1 MKVTLIQPRS
11 FPEMPEPKFVAA
23 YCRVSTIQEIQLH
36 SLEAQ
41 KDYYKK
47 LILSKP
53 GWFFVGIY
61 ADEASGR
68 HNLKMKNFQAML
80 NDCREGKINLI
91 LVKSISRMGRNTLQF
106 LKACEELNALKVDVY
121 FEIEKLH
128 ISNPKT
134 VQIMTIYAGMFQNES
149 ESKSAAVRWGHKVRF
164 QDGSSGFASR
174 RCYGYRK
181 TGSGKLVPFP
191 PEAEIVELI
200 FQWRDSGASLR
211 EISGR
216 LTSMGI
222 KAPRGGDVWHIETIR
237 KILNNEKY
245 HGDVLLQKTYV
256 SDYFTGKQS
265 PNTGQL
271 PQYLIENHHE
281 GISLK

>member
-1 MKVTLIQPRS
+1 MKVTIIQPRS

-36 SLEAQ
+36 SLKAQ

-106 LKACEELNALKVDVY
+106 LQACDELNALKVDVY

-134 VQIMTIYAGMFQNES
+134 VQIMTIYANPKALPCDGDTWFDFKTVRPVLRHAGVTDTERQDWENSYPTRRKPDRRADLSMARLRRF
-149 ESKSAAVRWGHKVRF
+149 SA
-164 QDGSSGFASR
+164 
-174 RCYGYRK
+174 
-181 TGSGKLVPFP
+181 
-191 PEAEIVELI
+191 
-200 FQWRDSGASLR
+200 
-211 EISGR
+211 
-216 LTSMGI
+216 
-222 KAPRGGDVWHIETIR
+222 
-237 KILNNEKY
+237 
-245 HGDVLLQKTYV
+245 
-256 SDYFTGKQS
+256 
-265 PNTGQL
+265 
-271 PQYLIENHHE
+271 
-281 GISLK
+281 

>member
-1 MKVTLIQPRS
+1 MKVTKIQHPS
-11 FPEMPEPKFVAA
+11 LPEMPVPKYVAA

-41 KDYYKK
+41 KEYYEK

-68 HNLKMKNFQAML
+68 NNLKMKNFQAML
-80 NDCREGKINLI
+80 NDCRAGKINKI

-106 LKACEELNALKVDVY
+106 LLACNELNALKVDVF

-128 ISNPKT
+128 INDPLAIR
-134 VQIMTIYAGMFQNES
+134 IMTIYASLYQSES
-149 ESKSAAVRWGHKVRF
+149 ESKRAAVRWGHMVRF
-164 QDGSSGFASR
+164 KNGSSGFASR
-174 RCYGYRK
+174 PCYGYRK
-181 TGSGKLVPFP
+181 ADNGKLIPYP
-191 PEAEIVELI
+191 PEAEIVKMI
-200 FQWRDSGASLR
+200 FDWRQQNVSLR
-211 EISGR
+211 EIAKR
-216 LTSMGI
+216 LHDIGV
-222 KAPRGGDVWHIETIR
+222 KAPRGGDIWHIETIR

-245 HGDVLLQKTYV
+245 RGDVLLQKTYV
-256 SDYFTGKQS
+256 SDYFKGKQS

-281 GISLK
+281 RII